1 MSKELRH
8 KADRMM
14 MELREMLVP
23 ISLEINRLKRAEV
36 SSAPVKKV
44 HL

>member
-8 KADRMM
+8 RADRMI

-23 ISLEINRLKRAEV
+23 ISIEIHRLKSTES
-36 SSAPVKKV
+36 SSAPVKKA

>member
-14 MELREMLVP
+14 KELREMLVP
-23 ISLEINRLKRAEV
+23 ISLEIHRLKSAEH